1 MTAFKK
7 MEQKELN
14 ELIKKHDMF
23 MNGRPG
29 GARAVIRDRDLSGL
43 SFEKAKLSQS
53 DFTGCIMRGCDLS
66 GAQFESATLF
76 GCDMTKAKL
85 YHTNFTRADL
95 RGADITGADLREAVL
110 DGADLREG
118 ASVLRVSADEEGRDI
133 YKEQQKGNVVLVGSD
148 LSGASLQNTHA
159 TKADFGN
166 ANLSGADLSGAQLQ
180 SANLEGSDMTG
191 SNMSK
196 TDLRSAN
203 LKDSIMLGVDL
214 EQADIKDA
222 DLAGA
227 LTDDQS
233 GRAYEEVALT
243 LDEMVKK
250 HTEWVSSAGRQGK
263 QLNLSDY
270 DMRNIRTLAG
280 ARLTA
285 IKAMKTMFAGVNFTG
300 TEMQSAILDGSD
312 FRKCDMRSIDLRA
325 SSLKGALL
333 NRADMRNANLSFL
346 SFTQKDGNER
356 HTPCNLEGAWLRYT
370 DLSGAQLRGAILR
383 NADLSHADLTDCD
396 LRGTDFRGADL
407 TQTIFEHAQTDG
419 ALFDAGSPQAK
430 R

>member
-1 MTAFKK
+1 

-95 RGADITGADLREAVL
+95 RGADIT
-110 DGADLREG
+110 GADLREG